1 MQAKR
6 TGFDQRWLRTHCVL
20 RSSGSAHVTQIASQI
35 CVAHCSLTVSQIVQ
49 LAALGIAE
57 VIVRRASPAG
67 LMQMQRR
74 ASLGAALT
82 LARRIAIARRASWL
96 KPARLG
102 SGSLCSPA
110 SDAGEAER
118 CNSFNIFGFC
128 LRGANANH
136 LPAISFC

>member
-35 CVAHCSLTVSQIVQ
+35 CVAHCSLTVSEIVQ

-67 LMQMQRR
+67 LMQKHTVEHRSERR
-74 ASLGAALT
+74 
-82 LARRIAIARRASWL
+82 
-96 KPARLG
+96 
-102 SGSLCSPA
+102 SP
-110 SDAGEAER
+110 
-118 CNSFNIFGFC
+118 
-128 LRGANANH
+128 
-136 LPAISFC
+136 LPAVSPSRVAHHGLSQRG